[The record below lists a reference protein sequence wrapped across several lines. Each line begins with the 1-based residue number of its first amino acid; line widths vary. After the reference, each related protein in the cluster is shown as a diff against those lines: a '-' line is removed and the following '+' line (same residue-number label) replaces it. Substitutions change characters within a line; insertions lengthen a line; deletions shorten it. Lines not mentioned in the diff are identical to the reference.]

1 MKNLIGFLEEKNW
14 RKLLYTKLNWISSVG
29 GIIEVASD
37 KNRDKKRSYSLHF
50 EELEEGDKVTPATP
64 GLIKKLGS
72 LKLQIKG
79 GKLLAG
85 N

>member
-1 MKNLIGFLEEKNW
+1 
-14 RKLLYTKLNWISSVG
+14 
-29 GIIEVASD
+29 
-37 KNRDKKRSYSLHF
+37 LHF

-64 GLIKKLGS
+64 GLIKKLDS